1 MSRNPL
7 QRLTSIRAKFGATMV
22 VAIATTL
29 GLVFVL
35 LSISLRNDFRD
46 ADLVRLLAIARGLE
60 ATDVPQP
67 PPGISAA
74 ILEGDVFTWFGERL
88 PEPPRFVGGVHV
100 GVEGGV
106 QFAAVPISPGRM
118 LYAVNRS
125 PELVVSSTRFL
136 RQFWGQLAT
145 AGLVAAAVG
154 LVLARLVARGMT
166 RPLRDMAA
174 AAHRMEEGDY
184 GARVATTSRDEVG
197 SLASA
202 FNEMSER
209 LESLERMRRD
219 LVANVSHDLRTPI
232 AALRA
237 RLENIL
243 DGVEAPDPAVL
254 QVMLAQSDRLG
265 RLVDQLLDLSSLD
278 AGTAPMARERV
289 DVGALVTRVLAEIR
303 VGLAPDAV
311 APIPVV
317 PDPAPAVLGDGER
330 LHQVLFNL
338 VDNAVR
344 YAASAEAT
352 EVAVSAAGDGEV
364 RIEVRDRG
372 PGIPAEHLPRVF
384 ERFYRAD
391 AARAITGATHG
402 AVTAATTGAVTGGGT
417 GLGLTIARSIVEA
430 HGGRIA
436 AAPRDGGGTTV
447 SVVLPAWAD

>member
-35 LSISLRNDFRD
+35 LSVSLRNDFRD

-60 ATDVPQP
+60 SSEVPDP
-67 PPGISAA
+67 PAGVSAA
-74 ILEGDVFTWFGERL
+74 VLEGDVFTWFGERL
-88 PEPPRFVGGVHV
+88 PDPPRFAGGVHV

-106 QFAAVPISPGRM
+106 QFAAVPVSPGRM
-118 LYAVNRS
+118 LYAVSRS
-125 PELVVSSTRFL
+125 PELLVSSTRFL
-136 RQFWGQLAT
+136 RQFWGQMTA
-145 AGLVAAAVG
+145 AGLVAALVG
-154 LVLARLVARGMT
+154 LILARLVARGMT

-184 GARVATTSRDEVG
+184 GARVSTTSRDEVG
-197 SLASA
+197 SLAAA
-202 FNEMSER
+202 FNGMSER
-209 LESLERMRRD
+209 LEGLERMRRD
-219 LVANVSHDLRTPI
+219 LVANVSHELRTPI

-243 DGVEAPDPAVL
+243 DGVERPDPAVL

-278 AGTAPMARERV
+278 AGTASMARERV
-289 DVGALVTRVLAEIR
+289 DVASLVARVLAEIE
-303 VGLAPDAV
+303 VGLTPGTV
-311 APIPVV
+311 APTSVV
-317 PDPAPAVLGDGER
+317 PVPVPEVAGDAER

-344 YAASAEAT
+344 HAPSEAGT
-352 EVAVSAAGDGEV
+352 EVAVSAGADGMV

-391 AARAITGATHG
+391 AARAT
-402 AVTAATTGAVTGGGT
+402 AVGGT

-430 HGGRIA
+430 HGGRILA
-436 AAPRDGGGTTV
+436 EPREGGGTTV
-447 SVVLPAWAD
+447 RVLLPEWVG

>member
-22 VAIATTL
+22 VAIGTTL

-35 LSISLRNDFRD
+35 LSVSLRNDFRD
-46 ADLVRLLAIARGLE
+46 ADLVRLLAIARELE
-60 ATDVPQP
+60 SDEVPAP
-67 PPGISAA
+67 PAGVSAA
-74 ILEGDVFTWFGERL
+74 ILEDDAFTWFGERL
-88 PEPPRFVGGVHV
+88 PEPPRFAGGVHV

-106 QFAAVPISPGRM
+106 QFAAVPVSPGRM
-118 LYAVNRS
+118 FYAVSRS

-136 RQFWGQLAT
+136 RQFWGQLAA
-145 AGLVAAAVG
+145 AGLAAAAVG

-174 AAHRMEEGDY
+174 AARRMEEGDY
-184 GARVATTSRDEVG
+184 GVRVVTASGDEVG
-197 SLASA
+197 RLASA

-209 LESLERMRRD
+209 LAALERMRRD
-219 LVANVSHDLRTPI
+219 LVANVSHELRTPI

-243 DGVEAPDPAVL
+243 DGVERPEPAVL
-254 QVMLAQSDRLG
+254 QVMLAQSERLG

-289 DVGALVTRVLAEIR
+289 DVAALVARVLAEIE
-303 VGLAPDAV
+303 VGRAPEAV
-311 APIPVV
+311 APTSSVPV
-317 PDPAPAVLGDGER
+317 PAPAVVGDPER

-344 YAASAEAT
+344 HGASAGGT
-352 EVAVSAAGDGEV
+352 EVVVGAPVDGRV

-384 ERFYRAD
+384 ERFYRVD
-391 AARAITGATHG
+391 AARA
-402 AVTAATTGAVTGGGT
+402 TAGGGT

-430 HGGRIA
+430 HGGGISVEARE
-436 AAPRDGGGTTV
+436 GGGTTLAV
-447 SVVLPAWAD
+447 ELPAWTG